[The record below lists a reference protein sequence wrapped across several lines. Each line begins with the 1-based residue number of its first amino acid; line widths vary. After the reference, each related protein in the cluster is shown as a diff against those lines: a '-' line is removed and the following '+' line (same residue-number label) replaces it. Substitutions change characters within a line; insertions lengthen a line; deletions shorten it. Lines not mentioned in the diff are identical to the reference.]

1 MRASFLI
8 FAITPLLAGCAAI
21 GGNVKGNFVC
31 NAPDGI
37 CAPTSAIDD
46 QAVASMGIQ
55 SESNAAFAAPAARM
69 HSASALKIVLPARQ
83 DRFGRWRDQ
92 AVVYAEFDVVPQNS
106 VSTSANDKAVKS
118 RLSIAELASGAPA
131 LDAMPNVITSVADG
145 SDAKPGDGPVDRIR
159 ADVERRLKTS
169 SNASTLVSQDDNQSV
184 ARAATN
190 TPAGQAANSGIS
202 GASPNVA
209 APSFPEAPLDDQ
221 R

>member
-8 FAITPLLAGCAAI
+8 FAITPLLAGCAAV

-37 CAPTSAIDD
+37 CSPTSAIDD
-46 QAVASMGIQ
+46 QAVASMGVQ
-55 SESNAAFAAPAARM
+55 SESNAPFAAPAGGM
-69 HSASALKIVLPARQ
+69 HSASALKIILPARQ

-92 AVVYAEFDVVPQNS
+92 AVVYAELDVVPQMS
-106 VSTSANDKAVKS
+106 VSSSANDQTVKS
-118 RLSIAELASGAPA
+118 RLSIVELASGAPA
-131 LDAMPNVITSVADG
+131 LDAMPNVKTSVADR
-145 SDAKPGDGPVDRIR
+145 SEAKPGDGPVERIR

-169 SNASTLVSQDDNQSV
+169 FDASTFVSQDDNQSV

-190 TPAGQAANSGIS
+190 TSTGQAANSGSS
-202 GASPNVA
+202 GASPNLAAPLFPA
-209 APSFPEAPLDDQ
+209 APSDNQ